1 MLDAHDSQITPAPY
15 RRQENQHLRTT
26 ESSTG
31 WRNPPP
37 TMPSDTQII
46 QSLEEIRRSDTAHT
60 AKSPSHWRNQT
71 AEQPLAQPNHPVTG
85 RKHPPSNPAH
95 DQIIQLLEKS
105 VRLTSSQ
112 TTKPSTRWRNQHAQ
126 QPITQPNH
134 PATGEIGTL
143 SDPSHNQ
150 IIQPPEKSV
159 RLTASQTTKS
169 PSQWRNQHAEHSLIR
184 PKHPPTGKI
193 GTLNNPSHD
202 QITQLL
208 EESVR

>member
-1 MLDAHDSQITPAPY
+1 MRHVYAPRPHLSHIPDVRTFMLDAHDSQITPAPY

-37 TMPSDTQII
+37 TMPSDTRTI
-46 QSLEEIRRSDTAHT
+46 QLLEEIRRSDTAHT
-60 AKSPSHWRNQT
+60 TKSPSHWRNQT

-95 DQIIQLLEKS
+95 DQIIQL
-105 VRLTSSQ
+105 
-112 TTKPSTRWRNQHAQ
+112 
-126 QPITQPNH
+126 
-134 PATGEIGTL
+134 
-143 SDPSHNQ
+143 
-150 IIQPPEKSV
+150 PEKSV

-193 GTLNNPSHD
+193 GTLNNPSND
-202 QITQLL
+202 QITQPV
-208 EESVR
+208 EELAF